1 MAYKKPTVKL
11 FRFETYVV
19 MANETKE
26 TNCRPSAC
34 VPIQVRCRLPYWN

>member
-11 FRFETYVV
+11 FQFETYVV
-19 MANETKE
+19 SDETKE

-34 VPIQVRCRLPYWN
+34 VPIQVRCRMPYWD